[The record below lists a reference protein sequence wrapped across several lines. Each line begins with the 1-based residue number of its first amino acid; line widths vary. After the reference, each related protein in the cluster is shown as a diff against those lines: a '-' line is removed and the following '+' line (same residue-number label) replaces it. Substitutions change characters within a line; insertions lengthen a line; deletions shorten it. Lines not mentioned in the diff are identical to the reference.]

1 MRGAFGVFV
10 SGRAQLRLAG
20 SARVLLDR
28 AADPRE
34 PLILADAVLSPL
46 EARLELKLV
55 LVDASGG
62 VLGTIG
68 QAEVT
73 HDR

>member
-34 PLILADAVLSPL
+34 PLILADDVPSPL

-68 QAEVT
+68 QAKVT